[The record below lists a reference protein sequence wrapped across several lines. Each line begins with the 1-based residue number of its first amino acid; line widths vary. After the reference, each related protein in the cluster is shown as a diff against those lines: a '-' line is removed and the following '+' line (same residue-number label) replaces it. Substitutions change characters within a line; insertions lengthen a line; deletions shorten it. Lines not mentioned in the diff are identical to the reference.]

1 MRVLVLSHPCA
12 MKPYRRKFEILA
24 DRYPLDIRLIVPRRW
39 VENFRELRVEE
50 DDSKGSNLKLHPRP
64 ILFPGYTSRFLY
76 TQGLI
81 PLFRDF
87 RPDIVH
93 LEEEPWSM
101 SALQTA
107 VLRRMYCPK
116 SKFIF
121 RTSLSIWVERHFSK
135 LPYAIERL
143 VFREADAAFALNEG
157 AVGILRRKGYA
168 GPTFIF
174 PNGVDTEIFRPM
186 DVSDLKRS
194 LGLSS
199 DFVIGY
205 VGRLLWMKGVHVL
218 IEAASKLDFD
228 FQMMILGRG
237 KYRDELVS
245 LAEKLGISAKVLWV
259 DAVPP
264 NEVPRYMNCLDVLVL
279 PSLTVPD
286 WVEFFGRVLA
296 EAMAC
301 GVAVVGSNSG
311 DIPNVVGE
319 AGLIFEEG
327 NADDL
332 ARKLKELHD
341 SPSLAQKLRRK
352 GLSRA
357 LNLYSWDK
365 IAEETYKAYRLIS
378 TGGRW

>member
-1 MRVLVLSHPCA
+1 MRVLVLSHPCV

-24 DRYPLDIRLIVPRRW
+24 ERYPLDIRLVVPRRW
-39 VENFRELRVEE
+39 VENFREIRVEGDE
-50 DDSKGSNLKLHPRP
+50 PGRRNFKLHPRP

-76 TQGLI
+76 TSGLI

-87 RPDIVH
+87 EPDIIH

-101 SALQTA
+101 SALQAA
-107 VLRRMYCPK
+107 VLKRVYSPK

-157 AVGILRRKGYA
+157 AVRILRRKGYV

-186 DVSDLKRS
+186 DVSDLRRS
-194 LGLSS
+194 LGLGS

-228 FQMMILGRG
+228 FRLMILGRG
-237 KYRDELVS
+237 EYKGELVS
-245 LAEKLGISAKVLWV
+245 LAERLGISAKILWL

-264 NEVPRYMNCLDVLVL
+264 SEVPLYMNCLDVLVL
-279 PSLTVPD
+279 PSLTAPD
-286 WVEFFGRVLA
+286 WVEFFGRVLV

-311 DIPNVVGE
+311 DIPNVVGD
-319 AGLIFEEG
+319 AGVIFEEG
-327 NADDL
+327 DADDL
-332 ARKLKELHD
+332 ARKLKRLHD
-341 SPSLAQKLRRK
+341 SPSLIRELRQK

-365 IAEETYKAYRLIS
+365 IAGKTYEAYRLIS

>member
-1 MRVLVLSHPCA
+1 MRVLVLSHPCVV
-12 MKPYRRKFEILA
+12 KPYRRKFEILA
-24 DRYPLDIRLIVPRRW
+24 DRYRLDIRLVVPRRW
-39 VENFRELRVEE
+39 VENFRELKVEE
-50 DDSKGSNLKLHPRP
+50 DKKGGSNLKLHPCP
-64 ILFPGYTSRFLY
+64 ILFSGYTSRFFY
-76 TQGLI
+76 TRGLI

-107 VLRRMYCPK
+107 MLRRLYRPE

-135 LPYAIERL
+135 LPYAIEKL
-143 VFREADAAFALNEG
+143 VFREADAAFALSEG
-157 AVGILRRKGYA
+157 AVRILRRKGYA

-174 PNGVDTEIFRPM
+174 PNGVDTGIFRPM
-186 DVSDLKRS
+186 EVSDLKRS

-218 IEAASKLDFD
+218 IEAASKLDFN

-237 KYRDELVS
+237 KYKGELIS
-245 LAEKLGISAKVLWV
+245 LAERLGISDKILWL

-264 NEVPRYMNCLDVLVL
+264 EEVPRYMNCLDVLVL
-279 PSLTVPD
+279 PSLTTPD

-327 NADDL
+327 EADDL
-332 ARKLKELHD
+332 AQKLKELHD
-341 SPSLAQKLRRK
+341 SPSLVQKLRRK
-352 GLSRA
+352 GLSKA

-365 IAEETYKAYRLIS
+365 IAEKTYKTYRLIS